1 MKNRPVSDRMRTG
14 IRETDMENKK
24 AKPAAHRTREGASK
38 SRKTE
43 DKNFASQKGRIGS
56 TERKEKPFEKFYKKE
71 KPLDRIERE
80 ILKKSET
87 PSHRGEIFT
96 ERFSTGKQRT
106 YFFNVKENRLGD
118 IYLNIVESKE
128 SESSLGFDR
137 HQIVVFKEDLQ
148 EFLQVLNRSIDAMQ
162 NPDKKRVKVIKKK

>member
-24 AKPAAHRTREGASK
+24 AKPVAHRTREGASK

-43 DKNFASQKGRIGS
+43 DKNFTSPKGRIGS

>member
-1 MKNRPVSDRMRTG
+1 MRTG

-43 DKNFASQKGRIGS
+43 DKNFASPKGRIGS

-148 EFLQVLNRSIDAMQ
+148 EFLQVLNRSIDVMQ

>member
-1 MKNRPVSDRMRTG
+1 MRKG

-24 AKPAAHRTREGASK
+24 ARPAAHRTREGASK
-38 SRKTE
+38 SRKKIE
-43 DKNFASQKGRIGS
+43 EKNFASSKGRAGS

-80 ILKKSET
+80 ILKKAET

-118 IYLNIVESKE
+118 LFLNIVESKE
-128 SESSLGFDR
+128 SESSLGFER
-137 HQIVVFKEDLQ
+137 HQVVVFKEDLQ